1 MAQRTPADPR
11 STAGWIFLLAA
22 LVAYLR
28 FRVEP
33 YQGFEAGPDFPPF
46 ATTSAFLWR
55 ILALPGG
62 PAEYIAAFLAQLYR
76 WQWAAIFLIA
86 AFTASLVWLTNA
98 LVRGLTGRCPGW
110 LAALP
115 ALAYLGLV
123 VRFSTNLF
131 GVVALLIAL
140 AAGVLMV
147 RVGPQPPVRRLA
159 TALLLSAIVCVLAG
173 GMFAIFAA
181 LAGLLEW
188 RRGGRLGGL
197 LWLLS
202 AEALPYAWG
211 VLVLDF
217 ASEVAFRPLYMRL
230 MVRDPMESA
239 LLAILYASVPVLA
252 VLVGIA
258 GRSGP
263 AVASNRSGLGAV
275 AAPAL
280 LALLLVGTGE
290 VCLDHREYTSLRIAS
305 RASASDFE
313 GLLKV
318 ARSLS
323 PEDYTLGICTHIN
336 RALFETGKMP
346 DAMFAYPQASEG
358 LLLGMVC
365 GPWLAPGQVRDM
377 RQMAAFQIGDI
388 YLRLGLVSQVE
399 HMMHESLEQWGE
411 HAAVLRLLTM
421 TNLAKGRSETA
432 RHFLHALTHN
442 LSRRSWAEAI
452 LDRMEQDPDLDND
465 RMIQVLRQVRQTR
478 DAPDVEL
485 SLESHCLSLLD
496 ANPANPAAFEY
507 LMAVYLLNRQLDKVA
522 ENIGRLDAVGFTE
535 IPRHYQEAILL
546 YENQTGEKVDLH
558 GRSLDPAIVQQFQL
572 FAQAA
577 RSVQSGLGTVSSEQ
591 VAKAFGNTYFHY
603 FVFGRS
609 GVGEL

>member
-1 MAQRTPADPR
+1 MAQPIATGRKN
-11 STAGWIFLLAA
+11 TAGWIFVLAA

-33 YQGFEAGPDFPPF
+33 HQGFEAGPDFPPF
-46 ATTSAFLWR
+46 ATTATFLWR

-62 PAEYIAAFLAQLYR
+62 PAEYIGAFLAQLYR
-76 WQWAAIFLIA
+76 WQWAAILLIA
-86 AFTASLVWLTNA
+86 ALTTLLALLTNA
-98 LVRGLTGRCPGW
+98 LVKGLSGRSPGW
-110 LAALP
+110 VAGLP

-140 AAGVLMV
+140 AAGVLLV
-147 RVGPQPPVRRLA
+147 RTGSRPPARRLA
-159 TALLLSAIVCVLAG
+159 TALLLSVVVCVLTG

-181 LAGLLEW
+181 VAALLEW

-197 LWLLS
+197 LWLLA

-217 ASEVAFRPLYMRL
+217 APEVAFRPLYMRL
-230 MVRDPMESA
+230 MVRDPLESA
-239 LLAILYASVPVLA
+239 LQILLYASVPALA
-252 VLVGIA
+252 VLWCIGTGGAPAIA
-258 GRSGP
+258 RT
-263 AVASNRSGLGAV
+263 RSGLSAV
-275 AAPAL
+275 AGPVL

-290 VCLDHREYTSLRIAS
+290 VCMDRREYNSLQIAS

-313 GLLKV
+313 GLLRV
-318 ARSLS
+318 AKSLS

-336 RALFETGKMP
+336 RALFETGQLP
-346 DAMFAYPQASEG
+346 DAMFSYPQASEG

-421 TNLAKGRSETA
+421 ANLAKGRSDTA

-442 LSRRSWAEAI
+442 LSRRAWAKGI
-452 LDRMEQDPDLDND
+452 LERMEHDPNLDKD

-522 ENIGRLDAVGFTE
+522 ENIGRLDAVGFAK

-546 YENQTGEKVDLH
+546 YESQTGEKVDLH
-558 GRSLDPAIVQQFQL
+558 GRSLDPEIVRQFEL
-572 FAQAA
+572 FTQAA
-577 RSVQSGLGTVSSEQ
+577 RNVQSGLGTVSAAQ

-609 GVGEL
+609 GVGEQ